1 MHNSTCHSSLYIHFF
16 DMTDHQERLQNMT
29 MAHQDVLKEHSP
41 QQSAPRHIKVVFLLI
56 AQPHQTLHSLPIA
69 FEMATRHPDVEVHV
83 TCLTKR
89 HLDYVRSL
97 GKLYPSARVVYELL
111 PIPSWLTKLIERH
124 GPGPFEKVA
133 SLFFSRHYFDQFQAI
148 VVPERTSLYLKRMG
162 VTKPRY
168 IWTRHGAGD
177 RAIGFAKDIKRFD
190 FVLLSGKKVEER
202 LLERRL
208 ITPGN
213 YYMGSYAKFDIV
225 ERLQKKRS
233 RLFDNDKPIVLYNP
247 HFSRNLTSWYLFGEA
262 ILNYF
267 ANQDRYN
274 LICAPHYRLF
284 NSHQKQG
291 KALTKRFAQYSNIL
305 IDTGST
311 SSIDM
316 TYTMAADLYL
326 GDVSSQVA
334 EFLIRP
340 RPCIFLNAH
349 HAAWQNNKDYRFWT
363 LGQVIDNPA
372 DLKKAL
378 PVAFARQNEFVAKQ
392 RAYVTETF
400 EHCEQGPTSPGAADA
415 IVRFLQKSA

>member
-1 MHNSTCHSSLYIHFF
+1 
-16 DMTDHQERLQNMT
+16 MT

-41 QQSAPRHIKVVFLLI
+41 EQSAPRHIKVVFLLI

-133 SLFFSRHYFDQFQAI
+133 SLFFSRHYFDHFQAI

-213 YYMGSYAKFDIV
+213 YYMAPTPSLILLSGC
-225 ERLQKKRS
+225 KKNGRAC
-233 RLFDNDKPIVLYNP
+233 LIT
-247 HFSRNLTSWYLFGEA
+247 TSL
-262 ILNYF
+262 L
-267 ANQDRYN
+267 
-274 LICAPHYRLF
+274 C
-284 NSHQKQG
+284 
-291 KALTKRFAQYSNIL
+291 
-305 IDTGST
+305 
-311 SSIDM
+311 
-316 TYTMAADLYL
+316 
-326 GDVSSQVA
+326 
-334 EFLIRP
+334 
-340 RPCIFLNAH
+340 CITRIF
-349 HAAWQNNKDYRFWT
+349 R
-363 LGQVIDNPA
+363 V
-372 DLKKAL
+372 
-378 PVAFARQNEFVAKQ
+378 
-392 RAYVTETF
+392 
-400 EHCEQGPTSPGAADA
+400 TSPHG
-415 IVRFLQKSA
+415 ICLVRRS

>member
-1 MHNSTCHSSLYIHFF
+1 MSLCSHFF
-16 DMTDHQERLQNMT
+16 NMTDRHKPLQIMGE
-29 MAHQDVLKEHSP
+29 AFQDTPVQK
-41 QQSAPRHIKVVFLLI
+41 APYQTAPKALKVVFLLI

-69 FEMATRHPDVEVHV
+69 FEMAARHPNVEVHV
-83 TCLTKR
+83 TCPTR
-89 HLDYVRSL
+89 HHLDYARSL
-97 GKLYPSARVVYELL
+97 GKLYPAAHVIYDLL
-111 PIPSWLTKLIERH
+111 PLPAWLEKLIARN
-124 GPGPFEKVA
+124 GPGPIERLA
-133 SLFFSRHYFDQFQAI
+133 ALLFSRRYFEQFQAI

-162 VTKPRY
+162 VTKPLY

-202 LLERRL
+202 LLERNL
-208 ITPGN
+208 ITPGE
-213 YYMGSYAKFDIV
+213 YHMGTYAKFDIV
-225 ERLQKKRS
+225 ERLQKQKP
-233 RLFDNDKPIVLYNP
+233 RLFDNNKPIILYNP
-247 HFSRNLTSWYLFGEA
+247 HFSRSLTSWYLFGET
-262 ILNYF
+262 ILRHF

-284 NSHQKQG
+284 NGRQKQAD
-291 KALTKRFAQYSNIL
+291 ALVKRYAQYKNIL

-311 SSIDM
+311 RSIDM

-363 LGQVIDNPA
+363 LGQVIDTPDA
-372 DLKKAL
+372 LDKAL
-378 PVAFARQNEFVAKQ
+378 ANAFAHPDEYADKQ
-392 RAYVTETF
+392 HAYVAETF
-400 EHCEQGPTSPGAADA
+400 EHLDKGPTSPGAADA
-415 IVRFLQKSA
+415 IVRFLQTARR